1 MVAVPARIERSIDWL
16 QVFIGGLLIAAGDG
30 AFATTVWFSWDAS
43 GLTKVFQSIAVGV
56 LGKASYEGGVP
67 TALLGVALHL
77 FMATAF
83 VAIYTL
89 VARRVPGLLRGI
101 AVKGPL
107 YGVVLYVVMNF
118 VVMPLSRVGR
128 SPSFTHLD
136 WIAMSVVAHMVFG
149 TICVLF
155 ARRALRASA
164 AFE

>member
-1 MVAVPARIERSIDWL
+1 MSAIPATLQRPIDWL
-16 QVFIGGLLIAAGDG
+16 QVFFGGLLVAAGDA

-43 GLTKVFQSIAVGV
+43 GFTKVFQSIAVGV
-56 LGKASYEGGVP
+56 LGKASYDGGVQ
-67 TALLGVALHL
+67 TAVLGAALHL
-77 FMATAF
+77 FMATTF

-107 YGVVLYVVMNF
+107 YGVVLYIGMNF

-149 TICVLF
+149 VICVLF
-155 ARRALRASA
+155 ARRALRWNG
-164 AFE
+164 